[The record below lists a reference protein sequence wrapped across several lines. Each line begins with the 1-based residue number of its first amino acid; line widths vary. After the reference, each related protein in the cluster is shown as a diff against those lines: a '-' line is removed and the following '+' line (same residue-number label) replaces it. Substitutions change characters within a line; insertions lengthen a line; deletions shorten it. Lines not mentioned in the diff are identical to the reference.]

1 MGGNQ
6 LNYNSTLQWSP
17 NLTISVLMKRTL
29 SSRAD
34 KSFYCYSAQ
43 YREIGFE
50 QNNVHRPPCLLLV
63 SISSTKIVAGY
74 LIAPQSALIKL

>member
-1 MGGNQ
+1 
-6 LNYNSTLQWSP
+6 
-17 NLTISVLMKRTL
+17 MKRTL

-63 SISSTKIVAGY
+63 SKLLIFAGY